1 MQVTCVSSNM
11 RTSRSSSL
19 GRARAS
25 CPHYGVH
32 GPGHST
38 SGPSLR
44 AAHPCCWVIGIIGIR
59 KGRRGFGEGEGGGE
73 ERKRK
78 GKSKRGEH
86 AAALAHGCAMCGD
99 IEGFFSALQMVN
111 PGIIGIRKRR
121 GRSLLLLGPSTC
133 PLGVWGVYVQ
143 SPSCLES
150 DLFLV
155 PFPAMAGSP
164 MAQLPKPKEEKC
176 DRSATRILP
185 MWTSPAECHSPNG
198 GMGVFS
204 GAHLRQH
211 MHTFTHVP
219 APAPR
224 PPAC

>member
-1 MQVTCVSSNM
+1 MLLLN
-11 RTSRSSSL
+11 RDNRDKKE
-19 GRARAS
+19 
-25 CPHYGVH
+25 
-32 GPGHST
+32 
-38 SGPSLR
+38 
-44 AAHPCCWVIGIIGIR
+44 
-59 KGRRGFGEGEGGGE
+59 KGGGWGGEGGGE

-121 GRSLLLLGPSTC
+121 DRSLLLLGPSTC

-164 MAQLPKPKEEKC
+164 MAQLC
-176 DRSATRILP
+176 RSQRRRNAIDLQRAYCQCGHLQLSATRP
-185 MWTSPAECHSPNG
+185 MG
-198 GMGVFS
+198 GWGSSVEHTCAS
-204 GAHLRQH
+204 TCTRARTCLRQRLD
-211 MHTFTHVP
+211 
-219 APAPR
+219 R
-224 PPAC
+224 PPANQSTAVPLAGRPACPPTPACPRPTTPDQPTHRPTDPPTD